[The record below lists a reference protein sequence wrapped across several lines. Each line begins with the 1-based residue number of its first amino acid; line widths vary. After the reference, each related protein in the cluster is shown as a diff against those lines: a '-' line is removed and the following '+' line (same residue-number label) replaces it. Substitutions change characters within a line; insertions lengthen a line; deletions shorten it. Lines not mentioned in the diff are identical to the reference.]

1 MKTTMTERAY
11 IDRGDLQALRI
22 ATEVLN
28 QICVANSEVIN
39 GDDWQKVMVL
49 LDDWTDEYFEK
60 IEIVDTDHDEND
72 KTRRILEDL
81 TDRAC
86 KNKAI
91 ESGVPRTLSKFI
103 DWLRNLY
110 PELYR

>member
-1 MKTTMTERAY
+1 MMRTDNYSRIIILDGIPADHTVDCVNLNEHGNLEILTKDVNGVSSSEQKAITIR
-11 IDRGDLQALRI
+11 DLRG
-22 ATEVLN
+22 
-28 QICVANSEVIN
+28 
-39 GDDWQKVMVL
+39 
-49 LDDWTDEYFEK
+49 
-60 IEIVDTDHDEND
+60 TDHDEND

-91 ESGVPRTLSKFI
+91 ESGVPRTLSEFT

-110 PELYR
+110 PELFR